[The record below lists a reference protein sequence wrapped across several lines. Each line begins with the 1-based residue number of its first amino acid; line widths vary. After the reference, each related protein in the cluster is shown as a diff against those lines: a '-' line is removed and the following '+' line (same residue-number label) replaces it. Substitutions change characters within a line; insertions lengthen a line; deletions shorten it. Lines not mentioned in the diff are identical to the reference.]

1 MATFEQNTNETIEK
15 IVRNLD
21 TMTKSILDLYEK
33 IEELNKSIERIKE
46 LTSED

>member
-15 IVRNLD
+15 IIGNLD
-21 TMTKSILDLYEK
+21 LMTRSILDLYEK